1 MKDPLDSET
10 RDIDCAPAETEEN
23 FLGETIVYETVESV
37 RDVLEDLSQDYGDW
51 LTYEPDE
58 NDGGVVGIYEGEGK
72 SDHAVAVEWDEDPE
86 NPEADLKYHISS
98 Y

>member
-10 RDIDCAPAETEEN
+10 RDVDCAPADREEN

-37 RDVLEDLSQDYGDW
+37 KDVLEDLSHEYAGW
-51 LTYEPDE
+51 LTYEPEE
-58 NDGGVVGIYEGEGK
+58 NDGGVVGVYDGEERIG
-72 SDHAVAVEWDEDPE
+72 HAVAIEWSEEPE
-86 NPEADLKYHISS
+86 EPEADLKYHISS